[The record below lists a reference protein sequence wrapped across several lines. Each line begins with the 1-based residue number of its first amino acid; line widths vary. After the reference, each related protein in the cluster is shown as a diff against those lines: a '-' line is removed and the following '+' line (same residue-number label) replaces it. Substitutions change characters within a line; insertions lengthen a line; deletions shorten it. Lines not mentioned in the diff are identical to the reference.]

1 MRAVFAGLASIL
13 VGLAILEVTMQPQNS
28 ERFELVI
35 IFGAMEALMAI
46 VAIGLPGFT
55 RTVRS
60 IRWTFGILSV
70 VSFGIV
76 VVGLVAVAGRM
87 FLNDHDLTLL
97 LVVMGF
103 GIVSAIGFAIS
114 VSKPLTD
121 DLERLADIADHIAKG
136 HVEAPVSID
145 RQDEVGRLARSIDDM
160 VSRLDSAEHERRANV
175 QARQAFFTS
184 VGHDLRSPLASL
196 RAAVEALQDGLA
208 SDPTHYLA
216 SMDREI
222 SVLSALV
229 EDIYLLARIESG
241 GIDLDPSP
249 VDLTELADEAIE
261 VVRPL
266 ATQKGIDFRLQSPRP
281 VMAIGGSE
289 ALGRVIRNLLDNA
302 VRHSPAGSEIVVSV
316 GADGSSSVTVV
327 DQGSGFAPD
336 FVPYAFDRFSRGDP
350 ARLRDQGGSGLGLA
364 IANGFVSALDG
375 EMWAEPGPRGK
386 VGFRLPAPV

>member
-13 VGLAILEVTMQPQNS
+13 VGLVILEVTMQPQNS

-35 IFGAMEALMAI
+35 IFGAMAALMAI
-46 VAIGLPGFT
+46 VAIGLPRFT
-55 RTVRS
+55 RTLRS

-121 DLERLADIADHIAKG
+121 DLERLADVADHIAKG

-160 VSRLDSAEHERRANV
+160 VSRLDSAEHERQANV

-208 SDPTHYLA
+208 
-216 SMDREI
+216 
-222 SVLSALV
+222 
-229 EDIYLLARIESG
+229 
-241 GIDLDPSP
+241 
-249 VDLTELADEAIE
+249 
-261 VVRPL
+261 
-266 ATQKGIDFRLQSPRP
+266 
-281 VMAIGGSE
+281 
-289 ALGRVIRNLLDNA
+289 
-302 VRHSPAGSEIVVSV
+302 
-316 GADGSSSVTVV
+316 
-327 DQGSGFAPD
+327 
-336 FVPYAFDRFSRGDP
+336 
-350 ARLRDQGGSGLGLA
+350 
-364 IANGFVSALDG
+364 
-375 EMWAEPGPRGK
+375 
-386 VGFRLPAPV
+386 